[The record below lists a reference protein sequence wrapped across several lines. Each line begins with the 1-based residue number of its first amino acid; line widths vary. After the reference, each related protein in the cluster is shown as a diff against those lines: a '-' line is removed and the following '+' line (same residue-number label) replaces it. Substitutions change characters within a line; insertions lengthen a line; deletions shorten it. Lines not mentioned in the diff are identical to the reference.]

1 MTRTLIGFDYTGV
14 ACVKVTKLT
23 YDPKTTADSLRDRFY
38 FSSKWKDQVE
48 NPFVEM
54 ALYAPYNGERF
65 VIQPTGATK
74 TNFTRYRYDVGN
86 PIWESQHWYRS
97 TRFPDLRYLMPM
109 VDLKEKNRAT
119 GRFTHGKLKFYLR
132 GDDGPNG
139 AKGGYLGWTER
150 SRGMWCRAFVNDY
163 SGELGFSMS
172 YGTRAVEASGDSS
185 GATSGMTDRQV
196 VVWNLPGDD
205 TPLDGD
211 ATPPSAAG
219 KMTVQITKDYCRV
232 AKPGFDVRTALPQ
245 QLAFDTSGRPL
256 GVIAAADVA
265 VPAGTSSFDTGVDLP
280 TDAVCEI
287 SFYTGTALYYPAR
300 PSNDDQVGAD
310 YAFIGT
316 RIYFYNPYAA
326 CRARFIIFAAGL
338 ESPTSGTNNV
348 LKQITDNGEKH
359 VQFIRPGAGA
369 SPTVADIILDTRRP
383 VLQLLKEG
391 YYQPPTATAHEHT
404 ISYDATGFFPYIKF
418 ATHHGAGSM
427 NNGNTTWAEGVREP
441 LVKVLQPGSAGY
453 YTSGDTA
460 YCVYDDQGATFRTS
474 KSRAVDRYYSSGGS
488 LINAADPCPI
498 LGIRYY
504 VFGIPL

>member
-1 MTRTLIGFDYTGV
+1 
-14 ACVKVTKLT
+14 
-23 YDPKTTADSLRDRFY
+23 
-38 FSSKWKDQVE
+38 
-48 NPFVEM
+48 
-54 ALYAPYNGERF
+54 
-65 VIQPTGATK
+65 
-74 TNFTRYRYDVGN
+74 
-86 PIWESQHWYRS
+86 
-97 TRFPDLRYLMPM
+97 
-109 VDLKEKNRAT
+109 
-119 GRFTHGKLKFYLR
+119 
-132 GDDGPNG
+132 
-139 AKGGYLGWTER
+139 
-150 SRGMWCRAFVNDY
+150 
-163 SGELGFSMS
+163 
-172 YGTRAVEASGDSS
+172 
-185 GATSGMTDRQV
+185 
-196 VVWNLPGDD
+196 VWNLPGDD

-348 LKQITDNGEKH
+348 LKQIIDNGEKH

-391 YYQPPTATAHEHT
+391 YYQPPTATSHEHT

-488 LINAADPCPI
+488 LINQADPCPI